1 MHYATQAAQRGPG
14 DGLTFDARYRC
25 AQLPLFAPEH
35 PLALNQDPDGRYRD
49 GRRSVS
55 HSLVIRVD
63 GHALAESASLQELL
77 REMQSSPLGDKI
89 AWDMEARRRDVLHA
103 TICGVIPH
111 TPPEPIPEKERG
123 DLSRIRSFRFRVQGL
138 FTGSFN
144 TGRIYLCLY
153 PELRGG
159 EPATDAV
166 GKAMGAGANRLLVCG
181 YLNLLEELD
190 AAEASLLDEYCRK
203 SAAVIFDTQDCVAL
217 SVFESFDDLVLDS
230 REVDRVELSE
240 AEPPCEATE
249 SDRRSR
255 SLIALDHI
263 RK

>member
-1 MHYATQAAQRGPG
+1 
-14 DGLTFDARYRC
+14 
-25 AQLPLFAPEH
+25 
-35 PLALNQDPDGRYRD
+35 
-49 GRRSVS
+49 
-55 HSLVIRVD
+55 
-63 GHALAESASLQELL
+63 
-77 REMQSSPLGDKI
+77 MQSSPLGDKI

-144 TGRIYLCLY
+144 T
-153 PELRGG
+153 
-159 EPATDAV
+159 
-166 GKAMGAGANRLLVCG
+166 MGAGANRLLVCG